1 MELNLRIMVRG
12 RVGAAEGP
20 HCSWAAL
27 RVKEGV
33 LVNGMMEEIVWPHI
47 SAKESQIKEGLGLK

>member
-1 MELNLRIMVRG
+1 M
-12 RVGAAEGP
+12 AEGP
-20 HCSWAAL
+20 HCSWEAL

-33 LVNGMMEEIVWPHI
+33 MVNVMMEEIVWPRI

>member
-1 MELNLRIMVRG
+1 MIMVRERLG
-12 RVGAAEGP
+12 VAEGP

-33 LVNGMMEEIVWPHI
+33 MVNVMMEEIVWPRI